1 MVRLPPLSAGCCSST
16 ASWLYSLSFFMKL
29 YLLAASVALLTAVAP
44 QAHAQRRNNQPTTP
58 ASLGNAMPNNT
69 PNAPGNDTGKLDYR
83 NPAADQLIPAE
94 AEKRGPIT
102 QELQTT
108 VVELLELYH
117 DSKQSHWS
125 LRDPIYLSLHE
136 KLQANAD
143 EYRKYA
149 DILAERVLQVG
160 NPIDGRVPV
169 VAATANLGE
178 FPGGYLSDKQVL
190 ILMTERIN
198 TTAKRVRQ
206 RIERMSKVDE
216 TTSNLLQELSYALD
230 KQVWQFRV
238 MMQ

>member
-1 MVRLPPLSAGCCSST
+1 
-16 ASWLYSLSFFMKL
+16 MKF
-29 YLLAASVALLTAVAP
+29 YLLAASVALLAVAAP
-44 QAHAQRRNNQPTTP
+44 QAQAQRRNAQPAAP
-58 ASLGNAMPNNT
+58 SSGSMMPNNT
-69 PNAPGNDTGKLDYR
+69 PNAPGSDTGKLDYR
-83 NPAADQLIPAE
+83 NPAADPLIPVE

-102 QELQTT
+102 KELQAT
-108 VVELLELYH
+108 VVELLELFH
-117 DSKQSHWS
+117 DSKQSHWN
-125 LRDPIYLSLHE
+125 LRGPIYLSLHE
-136 KLQANAD
+136 KLQENAD

-149 DILAERVLQVG
+149 DIMAERVLQVG

-169 VAATANLGE
+169 VAATANLGD

-206 RIERMSKVDE
+206 RIDSMGKVDE

>member
-1 MVRLPPLSAGCCSST
+1 MQDYSGWLSSVLHSF
-16 ASWLYSLSFFMKL
+16 SFFMKL
-29 YLLAASVALLTAVAP
+29 SLLAASVALLAVTAP
-44 QAHAQRRNNQPTTP
+44 QAQAQRRAAQPAAP
-58 ASLGNAMPNNT
+58 SSGSMAPNNT
-69 PNAPGNDTGKLDYR
+69 PNAAGSDTGKLDYR
-83 NPAADQLIPAE
+83 NPAADPLIPVE

-102 QELQTT
+102 KELQAS
-108 VVELLELYH
+108 VVELLELFH
-117 DSKQSHWS
+117 DSKQSHWN
-125 LRDPIYLSLHE
+125 LRGPIYLSLHE
-136 KLQANAD
+136 KLQENAD

-169 VAATANLGE
+169 VAATANLGD

-198 TTAKRVRQ
+198 TVAKRVRQ
-206 RIERMSKVDE
+206 RIETMSKVDE
-216 TTSNLLQELSYALD
+216 TTSNQLQELSYALD